1 MVQKSQHPAGQVQP
15 LVEGPAQ
22 ASTRIVEIGRKTPGQ
37 PGQGTPGVSLD
48 RNRGPLWL
56 VIGTALVL
64 LALAVLLPGSFLE
77 KLVWLDSGV
86 CPQRPAHSYFFDGQQ
101 MPLEA
106 RMVGI
111 FAGFLLTF
119 LGLWLVGRGRA
130 LQWPSRRLN
139 IVLAVCVLVMVFDG
153 LNSTF
158 LDLGWPTLYQPQ
170 NWLRVVTGAI
180 SGAGMAGLLLPVVNM
195 TVWRRG
201 YLTPTFRRG
210 REIVYALIPVLLYAL
225 GVMSGWGPLFWPL
238 SLLAVGG
245 VIVMLVMLNLV
256 IFTIVLRKENMVS
269 SFYGF
274 LTPATLVLLVSLGEM
289 ALFAVMRVT
298 LGGGQTFV

>member
-1 MVQKSQHPAGQVQP
+1 MAQNSQPHQVKP
-15 LVEGPAQ
+15 TP
-22 ASTRIVEIGRKTPGQ
+22 IVEIGRNPAPAGA
-37 PGQGTPGVSLD
+37 PDVRLD

-56 VIGTALVL
+56 ALGTALVIVAL
-64 LALAVLLPGSFLE
+64 LMLWPGPLLE

-86 CPQRPAHSYFFDGQQ
+86 CPQRPAHSYFFEGQQ

-130 LQWPSRRLN
+130 LQWPGRRLN
-139 IVLAVCVLVMVFDG
+139 IVLAGCILLMVFDG

-158 LDLGWPTLYQPQ
+158 RDLGWFTLYQPQ
-170 NWLRVVTGAI
+170 NWLRVVTGAV
-180 SGAGMAGLLLPVVNM
+180 SGVGMAGLLVPVVSM

-210 REIVYALIPVLLYAL
+210 WEIGVALAVVLLYAL
-225 GVMSGWGPLFWPL
+225 VVMSGWGILFWPL
-238 SLLAVGG
+238 SLLAVAG
-245 VIVMLVMLNLV
+245 VITMLVMLNLV
-256 IFTIVLRKENMVS
+256 IFTIVFRRENSVS

-274 LTPATLVLLVSLGEM
+274 LTPLTLITIISLGEM
-289 ALFAVMRVT
+289 ALFAAMRVA
-298 LGGGQTFV
+298 LGGGQSFV

>member
-1 MVQKSQHPAGQVQP
+1 MDQSGQTAPA
-15 LVEGPAQ
+15 
-22 ASTRIVEIGRKTPGQ
+22 
-37 PGQGTPGVSLD
+37 VSLD
-48 RNRGPLWL
+48 HRGPLWL
-56 VIGTALVL
+56 ASGTALAL
-64 LALAVLLPGSFLE
+64 LALAVALPGSLLD
-77 KLVWLDSGV
+77 KLTWLDSGV

-139 IVLAVCVLVMVFDG
+139 IVLAACVLVMVFDG

-158 LDLGWPTLYQPQ
+158 LDLGWLTLYQPQ
-170 NWLRVVTGAI
+170 NWLRVVTGAV
-180 SGAGMAGLLLPVVNM
+180 SGVGMAGLLLPVVNI

-210 REIVYALIPVLLYAL
+210 REIVYALIPALLYAV
-225 GVMSGWGPLFWPL
+225 GVMSGWGILFWPL

-256 IFTIVLRKENMVS
+256 IFTIVLRKENRVN

-274 LTPATLVLLVSLGEM
+274 LTPASLVLLVSLGEM
-289 ALFAVMRVT
+289 ALFAALRVA

>member
-1 MVQKSQHPAGQVQP
+1 M
-15 LVEGPAQ
+15 
-22 ASTRIVEIGRKTPGQ
+22 
-37 PGQGTPGVSLD
+37 
-48 RNRGPLWL
+48 
-56 VIGTALVL
+56 
-64 LALAVLLPGSFLE
+64 LALLILGPGSLLE
-77 KLVWLDSGV
+77 KLVWLNSGV

-111 FAGFLLTF
+111 FAGFLITF
-119 LGLWLVGRGRA
+119 LGLWLFGRGRA

-139 IVLAVCVLVMVFDG
+139 IILAACILLMVFDG
-153 LNSTF
+153 FNSTF
-158 LDLGWPTLYQPQ
+158 RDLGWPTLYQPE
-170 NWLRVVTGAI
+170 NWLRVVTGSI

-201 YLTPTFRRG
+201 YLTPTFRNVW
-210 REIVYALIPVLLYAL
+210 EIGYALVAVLLYAL

-256 IFTIVLRKENMVS
+256 IFTIVLRRENRVS
-269 SFYGF
+269 SFYAF
-274 LTPATLVLLVSLGEM
+274 LTPVTLILLVSLGEM
-289 ALFAVMRVT
+289 ALFAAMRLA
-298 LGGGQTFV
+298 LGGGQTFI

>member
-1 MVQKSQHPAGQVQP
+1 LSQSPKTGAHENPPPAGPTQGHIPV
-15 LVEGPAQ
+15 
-22 ASTRIVEIGRKTPGQ
+22 VEIGRPPVGRPAELPG
-37 PGQGTPGVSLD
+37 GINLD
-48 RNRGPLWL
+48 RGRGPFWL
-56 VIGTALVL
+56 VTITALVL
-64 LALAVLLPGSFLE
+64 LALAISGPGSFLE
-77 KLVWLDSGV
+77 KLVWLNSGV

-111 FAGFLLTF
+111 FAGFLVTF

-139 IVLAVCVLVMVFDG
+139 IVLAACILLMVFDG

-158 LDLGWPTLYQPQ
+158 WDLGWPTLYQPQ
-170 NWLRVVTGAI
+170 NWLRVVTGSI
-180 SGAGMAGLLLPVVNM
+180 SGVGMAGLLLPVVNM

-201 YLTPTFRRG
+201 YLTPTFRSFW
-210 REIVYALIPVLLYAL
+210 EIGYALVAVLLYVL

-238 SLLAVGG
+238 SLLAVVG
-245 VIVMLVMLNLV
+245 VITMLVMLNLV
-256 IFTIVLRKENMVS
+256 IFTIVLRRENRVS

-274 LTPATLVLLVSLGEM
+274 LTPATLILLVSLGEM
-289 ALFAVMRVT
+289 ALFATMRLA
-298 LGGGQTFV
+298 LGGGQAFI

>member
-1 MVQKSQHPAGQVQP
+1 MAQKSQRPA
-15 LVEGPAQ
+15 GPAQ
-22 ASTRIVEIGRKTPGQ
+22 GKIPIVEIGRKPADGSGL
-37 PGQGTPGVSLD
+37 PAPGVSLD
-48 RNRGPLWL
+48 RHRGPLWL
-56 VIGTALVL
+56 VSGAALAL
-64 LALAVLLPGSFLE
+64 LALAVFLPGSFLDQ
-77 KLVWLDSGV
+77 LAWLNSGV

-139 IVLAVCVLVMVFDG
+139 IILAACVLAMVFDG

-158 LDLGWPTLYQPQ
+158 LDLGWPVLYQPQ

-180 SGAGMAGLLLPVVNM
+180 SGVGMAGLLLPVVNM

-201 YLTPTFRRG
+201 YLTPTFRRS
-210 REIVYALIPVLLYAL
+210 REIVYALIPALLYAL

-238 SLLAVGG
+238 SLLAVVG

-256 IFTIVLRKENMVS
+256 IFTIVLRKENTVS

-274 LTPATLVLLVSLGEM
+274 LTPLTLVLLVSLGEM
-289 ALFAVMRVT
+289 ALFAALRLT

>member
-1 MVQKSQHPAGQVQP
+1 
-15 LVEGPAQ
+15 
-22 ASTRIVEIGRKTPGQ
+22 
-37 PGQGTPGVSLD
+37 
-48 RNRGPLWL
+48 
-56 VIGTALVL
+56 L
-64 LALAVLLPGSFLE
+64 LALAIFGPGSFLA
-77 KLVWLDSGV
+77 KLVWLNSGV

-139 IVLAVCVLVMVFDG
+139 IVLAASILLMVFDG

-158 LDLGWPTLYQPQ
+158 WDLGWPTLYQPQ
-170 NWLRVVTGAI
+170 NWLRVVTGSI
-180 SGAGMAGLLLPVVNM
+180 SGVGMAGLLLPVVNM

-201 YLTPTFRRG
+201 YLTPPFKSFW
-210 REIVYALIPVLLYAL
+210 EIGSALAAVLLYAL

-238 SLLAVGG
+238 SLLAVAG
-245 VIVMLVMLNLV
+245 VVTMLVMLNLV
-256 IFTIVLRKENMVS
+256 IFTIALRRENRVS

-274 LTPATLVLLVSLGEM
+274 LTPATLILLVSLGEM
-289 ALFAVMRVT
+289 ALFAAMRLA
-298 LGGGQTFV
+298 LGGGQTFI